1 MSTWLLEDPTTAYV
15 VLGLAAF
22 ALGVGWWMQPR
33 RGYLIGL
40 GVVIALIGLV
50 ALLNLMVDTDAK
62 RIQRKIQAMA
72 AAVAGRDVEGIFRH
86 ISADFRL
93 RGMDRNQFR
102 QRVEAYIHRGDVQS
116 LTVWEYQPRN
126 ISREQRVA
134 TVTFS
139 VKGHG
144 QATSGVEFYNCKAQF
159 VLDADGEWRLRGFDL
174 FLPQVDPMTGQPIDL
189 PF

>member
-1 MSTWLLEDPTTAYV
+1 MSNWLLEDPTTAYV
-15 VLGLAAF
+15 VLGLAGF

-40 GVVIALIGLV
+40 GAVIALIGLL
-50 ALLNLMVDTDAK
+50 ALLNFLVDTDGK
-62 RIQRKIQAMA
+62 RIERKIQAMA
-72 AAVAGRDVEGIFRH
+72 AAVASRDVEGVFRH

-93 RGMDRNQFR
+93 RGMDRNEFR
-102 QRVEAYIHRGDVQS
+102 RRAEGHINRGDVQT
-116 LTVWEYQPRN
+116 LTIWDYQARE
-126 ISREQRVA
+126 ISRENRVA

-144 QATSGVEFYNCKAQF
+144 QATSGVEFYNCRAQF

-174 FLPQVDPMTGQPIDL
+174 FLPQVDPMMGQPIEL

>member
-1 MSTWLLEDPTTAYV
+1 MSNWLLEDPTTAYV

-22 ALGVGWWMQPR
+22 ALAVGWWMQPR

-40 GVVIALIGLV
+40 GAVIALIGLLV
-50 ALLNLMVDTDAK
+50 LVNLLVETDGK
-62 RIQRKIQAMA
+62 RIERKIQAMA
-72 AAVAGRDVEGIFRH
+72 AAVAARDVEGIFRH

-93 RGMDRNQFR
+93 RGMDRSQFR
-102 QRVEAYIHRGDVQS
+102 QRVEGHRGDVQT
-116 LTVWEYQPRN
+116 LTVWDYQARD
-126 ISREQRVA
+126 ISRDNRAA

-144 QATSGVEFYNCKAQF
+144 QATSGVEFYNCRAQF
-159 VLDADGEWRLRGFDL
+159 VLDPDGEWRLRGFDL
-174 FLPQVDPMTGQPIDL
+174 FLPQVDPMTGQPIEL